1 MHACMH
7 NAYIHTYMHTHIHM
21 HIHMYMHACTH
32 THTHIHIHT
41 QARARARTHTHTHG
55 HAGSSTA
62 DVQSTRRRH
71 GTLRR
76 GRCPPTTSAQGS
88 CFQIVTARLDV
99 CLHTAKGC
107 DGCARAAFTRVQ
119 SAAGLVWWRVCSGAM
134 HVVRCPRTMCM
145 STCTNTHTHTH
156 CANAPKQSNRR
167 RRNDG

>member
-21 HIHMYMHACTH
+21 HIQMCMHACMHAYTH
-32 THTHIHIHT
+32 THTHTHAST
-41 QARARARTHTHTHG
+41 RARAHTHTHG